1 MRNRRQRLGLRGRFI
16 AAFAGAGLLLTVV
29 LSLLTYELTRSY
41 LTGQRERSATRQ
53 AFANARLATSV
64 LDADDSDPRGLLDSL
79 PAESDSRVLI
89 NVAGTWFSS
98 DVGLSEASLP
108 PDFVA
113 IVARGRAAS
122 QRFHLNGVTQLV
134 IGTPLGNT
142 NSSYFEVF
150 PLRELNQ
157 TLRALATSLAL
168 ASVVTTALGAVA
180 GLYASRRV
188 LVPLQRVS
196 SASERIASGALATR
210 LRAAGDNDLQPL
222 VDSFNA
228 MADALQSRIEK
239 ETRFA
244 SDVSHELRTPLTAL
258 ATAVQVLQSRADEMP
273 SRVRAA
279 IDVLESQIEYFE
291 RLVLDLLE
299 ISRYD
304 SGVNELANEEVEPV
318 SFLRQTLAPLD
329 PAPLR
334 ITTPMPPAVSID
346 KRRVERI
353 LANLV
358 ENAQVHA
365 GGVDAVELAA
375 IDGTLRISVLDR
387 GPGIASEERAFVFER
402 FRRGTT
408 SATNSVKGTGLGL
421 ALVAEHTRLHGGSVE
436 IQPRYPTGCNF
447 TVSIPIEEPTC
458 AQ

>member
-1 MRNRRQRLGLRGRFI
+1 MDGRGRVLGLRGRFV
-16 AAFAGAGLLLTVV
+16 AAFASAGLLLTLV

-53 AFANARLATSV
+53 TFANARLATSV
-64 LDADDSDPRGLLDSL
+64 LEAGDSDPRRLLDSL

-89 NVAGTWFSS
+89 NVDGTWFSS

-108 PDFVA
+108 AEFVGL
-113 IVARGRAAS
+113 VAQGEAAR
-122 QRFHLNGVTQLV
+122 QRFRLNGVTQLV
-134 IGTPLGNT
+134 IGTPLGGT
-142 NSSYFEVF
+142 KATYFEVF

-157 TLRALATSLAL
+157 TLRALATSLAF
-168 ASVVTTALGAVA
+168 ASLITTVLGA
-180 GLYASRRV
+180 GGGWYASRRV

-196 SASERIASGALATR
+196 SASERIAHGELGTR
-210 LRAAGDNDLQPL
+210 LRAPGDADLQPL
-222 VDSFNA
+222 VDSFNS
-228 MADALQSRIEK
+228 MADALQGRIER
-239 ETRFA
+239 EARFA

-258 ATAVQVLQSRADEMP
+258 ATAVHVLQSRADEMP
-273 SRVRAA
+273 PRVLAA
-279 IDVLESQIEYFE
+279 IEVLESQIDYFE

-304 SGVNELANEEVEPV
+304 AGANQLANEEVEPV
-318 SFLRQTLAPLD
+318 TFIRQTLAPLD

-334 ITTPMPPAVSID
+334 VITPMPAAVSID

-365 GGVDAVELAA
+365 GGVDSVELAA
-375 IDGTLRISVLDR
+375 SNGTMRISVVDR
-387 GPGIASEERAFVFER
+387 GPGIPPAERAFVFER

-421 ALVAEHTRLHGGSVE
+421 ALVAEHARLHGGTVE
-436 IQPRYPTGCNF
+436 LEPGDPTGCRF
-447 TVSIPIEEPTC
+447 TVSLPIGAAPC
-458 AQ
+458 A

>member
-1 MRNRRQRLGLRGRFI
+1 MKKRGQRLGLRGRFI
-16 AAFAGAGLLLTVV
+16 AAFASAGLLLTVV

-53 AFANARLATSV
+53 TFANARLATSV
-64 LDADDSDPRGLLDSL
+64 LEADDSDPRRLLDSL
-79 PAESDSRVLI
+79 PAEADSGVLI

-113 IVARGRAAS
+113 IVAQGRAAS
-122 QRFHLNGVTQLV
+122 QRFSVDGVTQLV
-134 IGTPLGNT
+134 IGTPLGSSNA
-142 NSSYFEVF
+142 SYFEVF
-150 PLRELNQ
+150 PMRELNQ
-157 TLRALATSLAL
+157 TLSALATSLAV
-168 ASVVTTALGAVA
+168 ASLVTTVLGAAA
-180 GLYASRRV
+180 GWYASRRV

-196 SASERIASGALATR
+196 SASERIASGALGTR
-210 LRAAGDNDLQPL
+210 LRAAGDADLEPL

-228 MADALQSRIEK
+228 MADALQGRIER
-239 ETRFA
+239 EARFA

-273 SRVRAA
+273 SRVRTA
-279 IDVLESQIEYFE
+279 IDVLESQIQYFE

-304 SGVNELANEEVEPV
+304 AGVNELANEEVEPV

-334 ITTPMPPAVSID
+334 ITTPMPQAVSID

-365 GGVDAVELAA
+365 GGVDAVELATVNGA
-375 IDGTLRISVLDR
+375 LRISVLDH
-387 GPGIASEERAFVFER
+387 GPGIASEDRPFVFER

-421 ALVAEHTRLHGGSVE
+421 ALVAEHVRLHGGSVDVR
-436 IQPRYPTGCNF
+436 PREPSGCEF
-447 TVSIPIEEPTC
+447 TVSIPIGGPTC
-458 AQ
+458 A

>member
-1 MRNRRQRLGLRGRFI
+1 MKTRRQRLGLRGRFI

-64 LDADDSDPRGLLDSL
+64 LDADDSDPRKLLDSL
-79 PAESDSRVLI
+79 PAVADSRVLI
-89 NVAGTWFSS
+89 NVRGTWFSS
-98 DVGLSEASLP
+98 DLGLSEVSLP
-108 PDFVA
+108 PDFVEV
-113 IVARGRAAS
+113 VAGGNAAS
-122 QRFHLNGVTQLV
+122 QRFRLNGVTQLV
-134 IGTPLGNT
+134 IGTPLGST
-142 NSSYFEVF
+142 GSSYYEVF

-157 TLRALATSLAL
+157 TLTALATSLAV
-168 ASVVTTALGAVA
+168 ASLVTTVLGAAA
-180 GLYASRRV
+180 GWYASRRV

-196 SASERIASGALATR
+196 SASERIAGGALGTR
-210 LRAAGDNDLQPL
+210 LRAAGDIDLQPL

-239 ETRFA
+239 EARFA

-273 SRVRAA
+273 GRVRAA
-279 IDVLESQIEYFE
+279 LDVLESQIQYFE

-304 SGVNELANEEVEPV
+304 AGVNELANEEVEPV
-318 SFLRQTLAPLD
+318 SFLREILTPLD
-329 PAPLR
+329 SASLR
-334 ITTPMPPAVSID
+334 VTTPMPLSVSID

-365 GGVDAVELAA
+365 GGVEAVELGAA
-375 IDGTLRISVLDR
+375 DGVLRISVLDQ
-387 GPGIASEERAFVFER
+387 GPGIAAEDRAFVFER

-421 ALVAEHTRLHGGSVE
+421 ALVAEHARLHGGSVE
-436 IQPRYPTGCNF
+436 VQAGDPSGCRF
-447 TVSIPIEEPTC
+447 TVSLPIGDMTC
-458 AQ
+458 A

>member
-1 MRNRRQRLGLRGRFI
+1 MKRRGKLLGLRGRFM

-64 LDADDSDPRGLLDSL
+64 LDADDSDPRRLLDSL
-79 PAESDSRVLI
+79 PAEAGSRVLI

-98 DVGLSEASLP
+98 DVGLSEGSLP

-113 IVARGRAAS
+113 LVAQGDAAR
-122 QRFHLNGVTQLV
+122 QRFRLNGVTQLV
-134 IGTPLGNT
+134 IGTPLGTT

-157 TLRALATSLAL
+157 TLSALATSLAL
-168 ASVVTTALGAVA
+168 ASLVTTALGAGA
-180 GLYASRRV
+180 GWYVSRRV

-196 SASERIASGALATR
+196 SASERIASGALGTR
-210 LRAAGDNDLQPL
+210 LRAAGDPDLEPI

-228 MADALQSRIEK
+228 MADALQVRIER
-239 ETRFA
+239 EARFA

-273 SRVRAA
+273 PRVRAA
-279 IDVLESQIEYFE
+279 LDVLESQIQYFE

-304 SGVNELANEEVEPV
+304 SGANELSNEDVEPV
-318 SFLRQTLAPLD
+318 AFIRQTLTPLD

-334 ITTPMPPAVSID
+334 VTTPMPPTVSID

-358 ENAQVHA
+358 ENAQIHA
-365 GGVDAVELAA
+365 GGVDAVELGVA
-375 IDGTLRISVLDR
+375 DGALQISVIDH
-387 GPGIASEERAFVFER
+387 GPGIASDDRAFVFER

-408 SATNSVKGTGLGL
+408 TATNAVKGTGLGL
-421 ALVAEHTRLHGGSVE
+421 ALVAEHVRLHGGTVE
-436 IQPRYPTGCNF
+436 VHPGETAGCRF
-447 TVSIPIEEPTC
+447 TVSLPIGEPTC
-458 AQ
+458 A

>member
-1 MRNRRQRLGLRGRFI
+1 MRRQRLGLRGRFI
-16 AAFAGAGLLLTVV
+16 AAFASAGLLLTVV

-64 LDADDSDPRGLLDSL
+64 LGADDSDPRRLLDSL
-79 PAESDSRVLI
+79 PAESDSSVLI

-98 DVGLSEASLP
+98 DVGLSETSLP
-108 PDFVA
+108 PDFV
-113 IVARGRAAS
+113 VVVDQGRSAS
-122 QRFHLNGVTQLV
+122 QRFRVDGVTQLV
-134 IGTPLGNT
+134 IGTPLGST
-142 NSSYFEVF
+142 NATYFEVF

-168 ASVVTTALGAVA
+168 ASLVTTVLGAGA
-180 GLYASRRV
+180 GWYASRRV

-196 SASERIASGALATR
+196 SASERIAGGALGTR
-210 LRAAGDNDLQPL
+210 LRSPGDTDLQPL

-228 MADALQSRIEK
+228 MADALQGRIER
-239 ETRFA
+239 EARFA

-279 IDVLESQIEYFE
+279 IDVLESQIQYFE

-304 SGVNELANEEVEPV
+304 AGVNELVNEEVEPV

-334 ITTPMPPAVSID
+334 VTTPMPPSVSID

-358 ENAQVHA
+358 ANAQVHA

-408 SATNSVKGTGLGL
+408 SAANSVKGTGLGL
-421 ALVAEHTRLHGGSVE
+421 ALVAEHAMLHGGSVE
-436 IQPRYPTGCNF
+436 IQPRHP
-447 TVSIPIEEPTC
+447 
-458 AQ
+458 

>member
-1 MRNRRQRLGLRGRFI
+1 MKRHGQLLGLRGRFI

-53 AFANARLATSV
+53 AFANARLAVSV
-64 LDADDSDPRGLLDSL
+64 LDADDSDPRKLLDSL
-79 PAESDSRVLI
+79 PAEAGSRVLI

-108 PDFVA
+108 PAFVA
-113 IVARGRAAS
+113 LVDQGHAAR
-122 QRFHLNGVTQLV
+122 QRFRFDGSTQLV
-134 IGTPLGNT
+134 IGTPLGST
-142 NSSYFEVF
+142 NDSYFEVF

-157 TLRALATSLAL
+157 TLTTLATSLAL
-168 ASVVTTALGAVA
+168 ASLVTTVLGAGA
-180 GLYASRRV
+180 GWYVSRRV
-188 LVPLQRVS
+188 LIPLQRVS
-196 SASERIASGALATR
+196 SASERIASGALDTR
-210 LRAAGDNDLQPL
+210 LRAAGDADLQPL

-228 MADALQSRIEK
+228 MADALQGRIER
-239 ETRFA
+239 EARFA

-273 SRVRAA
+273 SRTRAA
-279 IDVLESQIEYFE
+279 LDVLESQIQYFE

-304 SGVNELANEEVEPV
+304 AGANKLANEEVEPV
-318 SFLRQTLAPLD
+318 SFIRQILTPLD

-334 ITTPMPPAVSID
+334 VTTPMPQTVSID
-346 KRRVERI
+346 KRRIERI

-365 GGVDAVELAA
+365 GGVDTVELAA
-375 IDGTLRISVLDR
+375 IDGTLRISVLDH
-387 GPGIASEERAFVFER
+387 GPGIAAEDRKFVFER

-408 SATNSVKGTGLGL
+408 SATNTVKGTGLGL
-421 ALVAEHTRLHGGSVE
+421 ALVAEHARLHGGSVE
-436 IQPRYPTGCNF
+436 VDPQDPSGCRF
-447 TVSIPIEEPTC
+447 TVSLPIGDVTC
-458 AQ
+458 E

>member
-1 MRNRRQRLGLRGRFI
+1 MRRRGHVLGLRGRFV
-16 AAFAGAGLLLTVV
+16 AAFACAGLVLTFV

-53 AFANARLATSV
+53 AFANARLASSV
-64 LDADDSDPRGLLDSL
+64 LEAGDADPRRLLDAL

-89 NVAGTWFSS
+89 NVTGTWFSS
-98 DVGLSEASLP
+98 DVGLSETSLP
-108 PDFVA
+108 DDFVA
-113 IVARGRAAS
+113 TVAAGQAAR
-122 QRFHLNGVTQLV
+122 QRFRLAGVTQLV
-134 IGTPLGNT
+134 IGTPLGD
-142 NSSYFEVF
+142 SDASYYEVF

-157 TLRALATSLAL
+157 TLSALATSLAV
-168 ASVVTTALGAVA
+168 ASLVTTILGA
-180 GLYASRRV
+180 GGGWYASRRV

-196 SASERIASGALATR
+196 SASERIANGALGTR
-210 LRAAGDNDLQPL
+210 LRAPGDNDLQPL

-228 MADALQSRIEK
+228 MADALQRRIER
-239 ETRFA
+239 EARFA

-258 ATAVQVLQSRADEMP
+258 ATAVQVLQSRANEMP

-279 IDVLESQIEYFE
+279 IEVLESQIEYFE

-304 SGVNELANEEVEPV
+304 AGVNELANEDVEPV
-318 SFLRQTLAPLD
+318 SFIRQTLSPLD

-334 ITTPMPPAVSID
+334 VTTPMPAAVSLD

-365 GGVDAVELAA
+365 GGVEAVELAV
-375 IDGTLRISVLDR
+375 DDRTLRISVIDQ
-387 GPGIASEERAFVFER
+387 GPGIPPEERAFVFER

-421 ALVAEHTRLHGGSVE
+421 ALVAEHARLHGGSVVMHPGE
-436 IQPRYPTGCNF
+436 PSGCRF
-447 TVSIPIEEPTC
+447 TVSLPIGEPTC
-458 AQ
+458 A